1 MSNFDLNALS
11 GINAMSQG
19 MGVIS
24 NNLANSQTV
33 GFKTSRA
40 EFADLFSGAQNS
52 PGNGVRVNN
61 IVQDFTQ
68 GTISTTGRELD
79 LAIDGEGFFILSDA
93 AGQFGS
99 IYTRNGSFKVD
110 KDGFVTD
117 QNGNILQ
124 GFNQIPELSTELNPV
139 FSTALQ
145 GINLGQLSN
154 TPRATDFMTYNLN
167 LDGSAEVNKTSVG
180 DLINDEEIGGVNNY
194 PNIQALFR
202 NEYTGFP
209 DYIYPKTIH
218 DSLGGEHELI
228 SSFYSNGVVSQ
239 ADSLIDAN
247 GNGVTA
253 GNGVKY
259 SSWLVQYTIED
270 KNGNPSATL
279 VSPED
284 AAPPAGPLTGQ
295 VYELRFDTNGRYIG
309 TFIPTTGG
317 TPADPTAIPPTIATP
332 GAPVTYQNATA
343 FDLAALDAPLLW
355 GRLDELPSLNF
366 VLNESG
372 ATDPLG
378 LESNATAGVL
388 QILVD
393 FSDMTQF
400 ASDYALRGV
409 TQNGFKVGDLAGL
422 SIDSSG
428 IIEARYSNGRNL
440 AVAQLA
446 LGNFNDLNALQKLG
460 GQMYAESFG
469 SGPVQISAA
478 GAGTV
483 GKIRAGSL
491 EFSNVDVAAELVKMI
506 QLQRTY
512 QASAQVISTS
522 QELTRTILNL

>member
-24 NNLANSQTV
+24 NNLANSQTI

-52 PGNGVRVNN
+52 PGNGVRVNG

-68 GTISTTGRELD
+68 GTISSTGRELD
-79 LAIDGEGFFILSDA
+79 LAIDGEGFFILSDQT
-93 AGQFGS
+93 GKYNNL
-99 IYTRNGSFKVD
+99 YTRDGSFKVD

-117 QNGNILQ
+117 QNGNVLQ
-124 GFNQIPELSTELNPV
+124 GFNQVPELSTELSPV
-139 FSTALQ
+139 FSTALE

-154 TPRATDFMTYNLN
+154 TPKATDFMTYNINLN
-167 LDGSAEVNKTSVG
+167 GGADVNTSVVG
-180 DLINDEEIGGVNNY
+180 EPLNEETVGGVGNF

-209 DYIYPKTIH
+209 DYVYPKTIH
-218 DSLGGEHELI
+218 DSLGGEHSLL
-228 SSFYSNGVVSQ
+228 SNFYNNGVVSQ

-247 GNGVTA
+247 GNPVAA
-253 GNGVKY
+253 GDGVKY
-259 SSWLVQYTIED
+259 SSWLVQYTIND
-270 KNGNPSATL
+270 ADGQPSAKL

-284 AAPPAGPLTGQ
+284 GPEDLLGQ
-295 VYELRFDTNGRYIG
+295 VYELRFDTDGRYIG
-309 TFIPTTGG
+309 TFIPTV
-317 TPADPTAIPPTIATP
+317 DPATP
-332 GAPVTYQNATA
+332 VSYTNDTP
-343 FDLAALDAPLLW
+343 FDLTTLEDPVSWA
-355 GRLDELPSLNF
+355 RLGDLPSLNF
-366 VLNESG
+366 VLNNSG

-378 LESNATAGVL
+378 NVSNTTPNL
-388 QILVD
+388 TQILVD
-393 FSDMTQF
+393 FKDMTQF
-400 ASDYALRGV
+400 DSSYVLRGV
-409 TQNGFKVGDLAGL
+409 TQNGFRVGDLVGL
-422 SIDSSG
+422 TINTSG

-446 LGNFNDLNALQKLG
+446 LGNFNDLNALEKLG
-460 GQMYAESFG
+460 GQMYAESFN

-478 GAGTV
+478 GGGTV
-483 GKIRAGSL
+483 GTIRAGSL